1 MKTGVGVLGCDSP
14 GRNTPGTVTS
24 MVVFIFIFGD
34 PHKSSVANVTG
45 RGRIPYLASSFRLK
59 PIFNKP
65 IYLRG

>member
-14 GRNTPGTVTS
+14 GRTTPVTS
-24 MVVFIFIFGD
+24 HLQVVFMFIFGN
-34 PHKSSVANVTG
+34 PHKSSVANVAG
-45 RGRIPYLASSFRLK
+45 RVPYSASSFRWK